1 MRFRPFH
8 DESSSLKDV
17 VHKLLSLKQ
26 ASRHVTPNLHHDWV
40 LLVLV
45 RRSKHFQKWKSF
57 GLVPYPT
64 REGLTFKWGY

>member
-17 VHKLLSLKQ
+17 IHKLLSLKQ
-26 ASRHVTPNLHHDWV
+26 ASRHVTPNLHHDWI

-45 RRSKHFQKWKSF
+45 RR
-57 GLVPYPT
+57 
-64 REGLTFKWGY
+64 